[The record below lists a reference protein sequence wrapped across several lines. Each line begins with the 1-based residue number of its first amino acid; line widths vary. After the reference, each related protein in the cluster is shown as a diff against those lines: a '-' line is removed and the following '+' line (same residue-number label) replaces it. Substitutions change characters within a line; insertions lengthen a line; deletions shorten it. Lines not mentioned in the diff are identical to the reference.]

1 MLHPD
6 KKFGDPCDIKFIKN
20 MSVIDKYGPDGLL
33 PTIKTK
39 NLGDLQC

>member
-6 KKFGDPCDIKFIKN
+6 KKFGDPCDITFIKN
-20 MSVIDKYGPDGLL
+20 MSVIDLCDPDGLL

-39 NLGDLQC
+39 ILGDLQC